1 MKGAR
6 ALSIRLIVRFV
17 GIANVALAFVV
28 PHEPRIFRPKS
39 YQTQLRVTA
48 VDAIAA
54 LESSQAA
61 SVQKIDSAIPDLVAK
76 PDFAWNADMVGGCR
90 TTLDARDAPG
100 PANVA
105 WFSSICVASKMSS
118 LQIFNG
124 PLTSAPHLVSRCVAV
139 GDSMRL
145 TLDFRPRAYG
155 AYETRRPDGSYPGP
169 DELGR
174 KSFEYSGAR
183 LEFDNNFGN
192 EELKAFISSTLA
204 GLEGA
209 AVYDPNPTELDM
221 LTRGP
226 LYTCLE
232 MPITDGNI
240 ATIVSARQTAA
251 DFWLRWSQDPQHTH
265 RPGAPVNSQYVYDTK
280 FKQNAFGALLN
291 EYSSVFGPL
300 DGQKLAVGD
309 SGPLDEAY
317 VGGGS

>member
-1 MKGAR
+1 MA
-6 ALSIRLIVRFV
+6 A
-17 GIANVALAFVV
+17 AFVLPESKLV
-28 PHEPRIFRPKS
+28 RPRS
-39 YQTQLRVTA
+39 SQTNLSVTA
-48 VDAIAA
+48 IDAIAA
-54 LESSQAA
+54 LDASQAA
-61 SVQKIDSAIPDLVAK
+61 TVQAIDLAIPDLAVK
-76 PDFAWNADMVGGCR
+76 PDFTWNGEMIGGCS
-90 TTLDARDAPG
+90 TSLDARDAPG

-105 WFSSICVASKMSS
+105 WFSSLCVTSMMSS

-124 PLTSAPHLVSRCVAV
+124 PLTSVPHLVSRCVVV
-139 GDSMRL
+139 GGSMRL

-155 AYETRRPDGSYPGP
+155 AYEMRRPDGSYPGP

-183 LEFDNNFGN
+183 LEFENNFGN
-192 EELKAFISSTLA
+192 DELKSFLSSTLA
-204 GLEGA
+204 SLEGA
-209 AVYDPNPTELDM
+209 TPYDSNPSELDL

-226 LYTCLE
+226 LYTCVE
-232 MPITDGNI
+232 MPITERNVATVI
-240 ATIVSARQTAA
+240 AARESAANR
-251 DFWLRWSQDPQHTH
+251 WLRWSQDPQHVH

-291 EYSSVFGPL
+291 EYSSIFGPT